1 MNFPLI
7 GLHAGLGELGALLF
21 FWAFIELLG
30 GQASNIRRARL
41 AVLIGTVFLV
51 GAWLAG
57 GFYYVEI
64 YGSAV
69 KPFIKD
75 GPLPWA
81 HGVAME
87 TKEHVFLFL
96 PFLAVFAWGLMQRLG
111 HVMDSQRQAR
121 VAALYAT
128 GVVVVLSGTM
138 ALMGF
143 LVSSG
148 FRSALEGLLS

>member
-7 GLHAGLGELGALLF
+7 GLHAWCGEFAALMF
-21 FWAFIELLG
+21 VWAFIELLT
-30 GQASNIRRARL
+30 GQTANVRRARVATL
-41 AVLIGTVFLV
+41 FGTLFLV
-51 GAWLAG
+51 AAWVG
-57 GFYYVEI
+57 GGYYYIEI
-64 YGSAV
+64 YGSEV

-96 PFLAVFAWGLMQRLG
+96 PFLGAMAWGIMQRFG
-111 HVMDSQRQAR
+111 HVMDSNRGAR
-121 VAALYAT
+121 TAGLYAT
-128 GVVVVLSGTM
+128 GAVALLSAFM

-148 FRSALEGLLS
+148 LRSALEGLVT

>member
-1 MNFPLI
+1 MNFPII
-7 GLHAGLGELGALLF
+7 GLHAWCGEFAALMF
-21 FWAFIELLG
+21 VWAFIELLS
-30 GQASNIRRARL
+30 GQANNIVRAKR
-41 AVLIGTVFLV
+41 AVVLGTLFLV
-51 GAWLAG
+51 AAWLGG

-64 YGSAV
+64 YGSQV
-69 KPFIKD
+69 KPFIKE

-96 PFLAVFAWGLMQRLG
+96 PFLGALAWGVMQRFG
-111 HVMDSQRQAR
+111 HMMEADPRAR
-121 VAALYAT
+121 AAGLYAT
-128 GVVVVLSGTM
+128 GAVAVMAGFM

-148 FRSALEGLLS
+148 FRSALEQIVS

>member
-7 GLHAGLGELGALLF
+7 GLHAGLGEIGALMF

-30 GQASNIRRARL
+30 GQTRNVQRARL
-41 AVLIGTVFLV
+41 AVLLGTVFLV
-51 GAWLAG
+51 GAWLVG

-64 YGSAV
+64 YGSEV
-69 KPFIKD
+69 KPFIKE

-96 PFLAVFAWGLMQRLG
+96 PFLGVFAWGLMQRLG
-111 HVMDSQRQAR
+111 HVMDSDRQAR

-128 GVVVVLSGTM
+128 GAVVILSGAM
-138 ALMGF
+138 ALTGF
-143 LVSSG
+143 LISSS
-148 FRSALEGLLS
+148 FRSALEALLL

>member
-7 GLHAGLGELGALLF
+7 GLHAGFGEFAALMF
-21 FWAFIELLG
+21 FWAFIELVG

-41 AVLIGTVFLV
+41 AVLLGTIFLIS
-51 GAWLAG
+51 AWLAG
-57 GFYYVEI
+57 GYYYVEI
-64 YGSAV
+64 YGSEV
-69 KPFIKD
+69 KPFIKE

-96 PFLAVFAWGLMQRLG
+96 PFLGVFAWGIMQRLG
-111 HVMDSQRQAR
+111 HVMDSDRRAR
-121 VAALYAT
+121 AAALYAT
-128 GVVVVLSGTM
+128 GAIVALSGLI

-143 LVSSG
+143 LVSTG
-148 FRSALEGLLS
+148 FRSALEAMLP

>member
-21 FWAFIELLG
+21 FWAFVELLS

-41 AVLIGTVFLV
+41 AILIGTVFLV
-51 GAWLAG
+51 GAWIAG

-64 YGSAV
+64 YGSEV
-69 KPFIKD
+69 KPFIKE

-111 HVMDSQRQAR
+111 HVMDSERQAR

-128 GVVVVLSGTM
+128 GAVVVLSGTM